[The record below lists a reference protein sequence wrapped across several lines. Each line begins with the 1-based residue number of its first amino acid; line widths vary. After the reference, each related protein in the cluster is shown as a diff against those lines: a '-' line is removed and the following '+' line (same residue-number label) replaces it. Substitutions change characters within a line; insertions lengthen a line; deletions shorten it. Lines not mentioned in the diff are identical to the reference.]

1 MTETPFSDIP
11 CNNIASKN
19 KGEINFE
26 QVFLPSSEEEEKI
39 EKIIIKITKDN
50 SIYKF
55 LGMSCFVL
63 LVFSLYTMVLIP
75 RIVLMIVL
83 IYIIIIALSLLFI
96 YLFSEN
102 KLALSR
108 NDKTR
113 KLLVEKINHFGCK
126 KNILNVNYNDFH
138 IEHSIFLKLGVFLFN
153 DFNNIMDYDIDLSD
167 ITIKPVKLFYNI
179 GIAGVQEGEDLKK
192 IYENSNKNNKIFL
205 LQKNKLLKH
214 SVNFFTF
221 FIKDPTKNNLLFF
234 NCIIIEFFFINIL
247 IGILILYF
255 IFSKTSIVI
264 ILILS
269 LIFIIFFIIITI
281 TWIIKKRQILRLD
294 FIFSEGKNKLFIGLV
309 KCDENSYYKTF
320 LYDIEN
326 LQKFAVR
333 KLKGENNGYVLKF
346 FSINGVEE
354 EIYDFHQITTEELTE
369 LLSLLNQKTIIK

>member
-1 MTETPFSDIP
+1 MYIFYNLNLLNNLLYHQYLLYLICHIQIFFYFLLISLFFSIKIFFLIKKINKMTETPFSDQP
-11 CNNIASKN
+11 YNNKTSKN

-50 SIYKF
+50 SIYQI
-55 LGMSCFVL
+55 LGISCFVL
-63 LVFSLYTMVLIP
+63 LTFSLYTMVLIP

-126 KNILNVNYNDFH
+126 KIILNVNYDDFH
-138 IEHSIFLKLGVFLFN
+138 IEHSIFLKLGVFLLN
-153 DFNNIMDYDIDLSD
+153 DFNNIMDYDIDLSN
-167 ITIKPVKLFYNI
+167 ITIKPVKLFYNF

-234 NCIIIEFFFINIL
+234 NFIIIEFFFINIL

-281 TWIIKKRQILRLD
+281 T
-294 FIFSEGKNKLFIGLV
+294 
-309 KCDENSYYKTF
+309 
-320 LYDIEN
+320 
-326 LQKFAVR
+326 
-333 KLKGENNGYVLKF
+333 
-346 FSINGVEE
+346 
-354 EIYDFHQITTEELTE
+354 
-369 LLSLLNQKTIIK
+369 